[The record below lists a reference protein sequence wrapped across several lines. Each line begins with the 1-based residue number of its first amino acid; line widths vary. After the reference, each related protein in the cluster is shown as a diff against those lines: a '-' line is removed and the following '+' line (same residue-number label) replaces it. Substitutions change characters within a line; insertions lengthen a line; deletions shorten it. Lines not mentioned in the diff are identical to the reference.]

1 MKSQLFCRTISIL
14 VIIVLATANCSA
26 QNLPSSGIG
35 FRGIHWDV
43 KQNTEDIRVITNL
56 RGSEVNVSGY
66 GGSIFF
72 FSRIYEQMFLEFTLG
87 AVANVN
93 NSFHYWNGSDVDV
106 SNVIPIL
113 MGVRYSLLPAWK
125 ESMLQPYLE
134 TGVGAYLIEEV
145 GVGQNHY
152 VEYGVGVG
160 STTCPGLYAGAG
172 LNFMFWNNLG
182 LNVNA
187 RYHLVDF
194 KSNKYESGIEF
205 GLGFII
211 MWGNYNN

>member
-1 MKSQLFCRTISIL
+1 MKSQLFSKTFF
-14 VIIVLATANCSA
+14 IVAIFLMTTGNISA
-26 QNLPSSGIG
+26 QTLPSSGIG
-35 FRGIHWDV
+35 FRGIHWNV
-43 KQNTEDIRVITNL
+43 QQNTQNVQVITNL
-56 RGSEVNVSGY
+56 SGTEVSVAGY
-66 GGSIFF
+66 GGSIFY
-72 FSRIYEQMFLEFTLG
+72 FSRIYEQMFVEFTLG

-93 NSFHYWNGSDVDV
+93 NTFNYWDGGDVDV
-106 SNVIPIL
+106 SNIIPIL
-113 MGVRYSLLPAWK
+113 MGVRYSLLPAGK

-152 VEYGVGVG
+152 VEHGVSVG

-172 LNFMFWNNLG
+172 LNFMFWDDLG

-211 MWGNYNN
+211 MWGDYK